1 MVTRG
6 HLWVIPS
13 ATHDVTRDVLT
24 APQRTRTEIFL
35 MRVSVDVFIVA
46 FYSHVRRGAN
56 FSNLVAAEKDRK
68 RCVVAAFLAL
78 A

>member
-1 MVTRG
+1 
-6 HLWVIPS
+6 
-13 ATHDVTRDVLT
+13 
-24 APQRTRTEIFL
+24 

-46 FYSHVRRGAN
+46 FYSHVGRGAN